1 MMDDAL
7 LKRLDKIIMLEK
19 DIKND
24 LREIKESLDIKPK
37 TEEPMMR
44 FRNYENYKYNNQEE
58 GNEKD

>member
-1 MMDDAL
+1 MDDAL

-37 TEEPMMR
+37 AEEPMMR
-44 FRNYENYKYNNQEE
+44 FRNYENYKYNNQEDT
-58 GNEKD
+58 NEKD